1 MLCSIYQHPRW
12 RHVDTEQGIKHESH
26 QRQSSHHVLLIQC
39 PSCMRQGGDVSPNS
53 MHMLHAR
60 AGLPGSVQVVRG
72 IAMGGFD
79 AAKAAIR
86 DGRAPAQDFKCARGS
101 ACPP

>member
-1 MLCSIYQHPRW
+1 
-12 RHVDTEQGIKHESH
+12 
-26 QRQSSHHVLLIQC
+26 
-39 PSCMRQGGDVSPNS
+39 

-60 AGLPGSVQVVRG
+60 AGLPGSVEVVRG

-86 DGRAPAQDFKCARGS
+86 DGRAPAQDFKCAREPDMIGCC
-101 ACPP
+101 ALTRCI